1 MNNENLKPFDQRA
14 ESEQREIR
22 VKGGIASGE
31 ARRKKR
37 TLRELCEYIGTLKS
51 DSPLVKDLPE
61 EMQTNDAAIAAAQV
75 LQAAAGDTKAAT
87 WVRDT
92 KGESQQNVNVTTEKP
107 FVLIDYEK
115 KPDA

>member
-1 MNNENLKPFDQRA
+1 MNNENLKPFTSDQSREEAVKNGRA
-14 ESEQREIR
+14 
-22 VKGGIASGE
+22 GGIASGE
-31 ARRKKR
+31 AKRKKR

-61 EMQTNDAAIAAAQV
+61 EMQTNDAAIAAAQM

-92 KGESQQNVNVTTEKP
+92 KGESQLNINASEEHKIV
-107 FVLIDYEK
+107 FVDE
-115 KPDA
+115 